1 MTTVMLPRPAAD
13 VLDVASRALADAS
26 RAVEAAA
33 RALAEPA
40 APATPPL
47 PELLT
52 TAQASELTS
61 VPENTLRYWRSL
73 GEGKR
78 KGPRSFALEGGSVR
92 YRRTDVEAWLQ
103 AQYEAE
109 ATS

>member
-1 MTTVMLPRPAAD
+1 MLPRPAAD

-26 RAVEAAA
+26 RAIEAAA

-61 VPENTLRYWRSL
+61 VRENTLRYWRNSTP
-73 GEGKR
+73 R
-78 KGPRSFALEGGSVR
+78 KGPRSFALEGGSIR